1 MNAVFSAYWRV
12 DNNTKRSA
20 GKHLKCVTDKGLN
33 FFFAEKKY
41 YDLNTINLK
50 FEDLPSH
57 KFINNLSKL
66 KTQYDNVYL
75 KFTHPITSA
84 AFVRL
89 ATIWTSKVL
98 LFEKI
103 LDHTDA
109 EHIMWVDCVNATN
122 MDTIAAT
129 CSDKCVVNRYST
141 DKLCGEIFGGMIE
154 NNIPR
159 TKILAQV
166 IKIPRSVV
174 MDFTN
179 KYIECL
185 CFVDDNY
192 TIYDEEIVLTIMC
205 DRYPEMF
212 HLID

>member
-1 MNAVFSAYWRV
+1 MNAVFSAYWHV
-12 DNNTKRSA
+12 DNNTKHSA
-20 GKHLKCVTDKGLN
+20 GEHLKCVTDKNLD
-33 FFFAEKKY
+33 FFFAEKEY
-41 YDLNTINLK
+41 FDLNTVKLK

-57 KFINNLSKL
+57 RFINNLTKL
-66 KTQYDNVYL
+66 NTQHDDVYL
-75 KFTHPITSA
+75 KFNRPIPSA

-103 LDHTDA
+103 LKYTDA
-109 EHIMWVDCVNATN
+109 EHVMWVDCVNTTN
-122 MDTIAAT
+122 MDTIAVT
-129 CSDKCVVNRYST
+129 CSNKCVVNKYPTYR
-141 DKLCGEIFGGMIE
+141 LCDEIFGGMIE

-166 IKIPRSVV
+166 IKIPSSVV
-174 MDFTN
+174 MDFIN

-185 CFVDDNY
+185 NFVDDNFI
-192 TIYDEEIVLTIMC
+192 IYDEEIVLTIMH

-212 HLID
+212 HII